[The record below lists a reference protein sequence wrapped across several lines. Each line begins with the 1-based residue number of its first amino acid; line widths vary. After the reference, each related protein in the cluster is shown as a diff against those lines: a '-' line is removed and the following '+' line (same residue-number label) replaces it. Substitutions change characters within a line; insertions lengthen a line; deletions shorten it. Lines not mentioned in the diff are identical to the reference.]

1 MSAIFGRRYGG
12 RRDEMRDLLAPP
24 AETVASG
31 NIPSFSIVIAA
42 YQVADVIGAAL
53 ESAFAQTA
61 PPLEVVVCDD
71 GSTDDLEAAV
81 TPYRDRIVFLRK
93 ENGGEASAKNAAAR
107 AASGDF
113 VAILDADDVYFPERL
128 EALGELAAARPD
140 LDILTTDAFL
150 ELDGVR
156 RRRVYEGGWTFEV
169 EDQRRAILQRN
180 FVFGHAAVR
189 RARLLEVGGF
199 DEAIRWTTDWDCW
212 ARLILGG
219 SAAGAVDEPLALYRL
234 RESSLSADRAKLVAG
249 RVQTLSKASLHPN
262 LSEAER
268 AVVAASLA
276 TERRELALLELR
288 RAVAEGADDARRR
301 AFAVARD
308 AGHPRATRLKAAL
321 AAASPRVSRRLLRRR
336 LQGRWTAASGIEVE
350 RAPGASAPSE
360 RGPTRP

>member
-1 MSAIFGRRYGG
+1 VGIFRRRYGL
-12 RRDEMRDLLAPP
+12 RRDEMRHLLAPP
-24 AETVASG
+24 AENVAPG
-31 NIPSFSIVIAA
+31 NVPSFSIVIAA
-42 YQVADVIGAAL
+42 YQVAYVIGAAI
-53 ESAFAQTA
+53 ESALAQTA
-61 PPLEVVVCDD
+61 PPLEIVVCDD
-71 GSTDDLEAAV
+71 GSTDDLSAALE
-81 TPYRDRIVFLRK
+81 PYRDRIVFVRK

-128 EALGELAAARPD
+128 EALGELAATRPD
-140 LDILTTDAFL
+140 LDILTTDAYL

-169 EDQRRAILQRN
+169 ADQRRAILQRN

-212 ARLILGG
+212 ARMILGG

-234 RESSLSADRAKLVAG
+234 RESSLSADRARLVGG
-249 RVQTLSKASLHPN
+249 RVQTLTKASLHPG

-268 AVVAASLA
+268 RVVAASLA

-288 RAVAEGADDARRR
+288 RAVADGASDARRR
-301 AFAVARD
+301 AVAVARD
-308 AGHPRATRLKAAL
+308 SGHPRATRLKAAL
-321 AAASPRVSRRLLRRR
+321 AAASPRVTGRLLRRR
-336 LQGRWTAASGIEVE
+336 LEGRWTAASGIEVE
-350 RAPGASAPSE
+350 RAPGATAPSG
-360 RGPTRP
+360 RGRARP